1 MRTTTAKKA
10 AKRKVLLQTELN
22 NRGLYSVEQIRDFL
36 IGKTVVTTSRHG
48 GHNYGIGTRLVLDE
62 MALYSTTHVGSIPNP
77 LLGGIG
83 GNSVYYTELRLVA
96 NSKEDM
102 KKDLKD
108 LDKRIEQIN
117 LDKIELTEKIN
128 FLDETE
134 SEELD
139 ETKFKRWVLKKVLK
153 SDASEEEKINKMAE
167 LLFD

>member
-1 MRTTTAKKA
+1 M
-10 AKRKVLLQTELN
+10 N
-22 NRGLYSVEQIRDFL
+22 NRGLYGVDQIRDFL
-36 IGKTVVTTSRHG
+36 IGKTVVTTSRNG
-48 GHNYGIGTRLVLDE
+48 GHNYGIGTRLTLDA
-62 MALYSTTHVGSIPNP
+62 MAVYTATYVQSVPNP
-77 LLGGIG
+77 LLGGMG
-83 GNSVYYTELRLVA
+83 GNSIYYNELQLVA

-117 LDKIELTEKIN
+117 QDKIELAEKIN

-153 SDASEEEKINKMAE
+153 SDVSEDEKINKMAE